1 MNRLLSIVL
10 LGVLGTLLLGC
21 RHSSQ
26 PAAVTPTSAS
36 GGPAPAGVV
45 AMPSDTPVKTVLEKA
60 GKGSG
65 KQGRSLDQHEGI
77 YVTPVKALFS
87 TKETIVFD
95 FQVKPAIDRYKA
107 YEGHAPKNHEEF
119 MEKIIKE
126 NSIKLP
132 ELPEG
137 HKYVYDPMTETLMVE
152 KPAP

>member
-1 MNRLLSIVL
+1 MNKLLWCGL
-10 LGVLGTLLLGC
+10 FGVVGTILSGC
-21 RHSSQ
+21 GQPSQ
-26 PAAVTPTSAS
+26 PVATTPTSGTPS
-36 GGPAPAGVV
+36 GVIAVAP
-45 AMPSDTPVKTVLEKA
+45 DTPVKTIREKA

-87 TKETIVFD
+87 TKEYLAYDIA
-95 FQVKPAIDRYKA
+95 VKHALDLHKA
-107 YEGHAPKNHEEF
+107 YYGNAPKTHEEF

-126 NSIKLP
+126 NNIKLP

-137 HKYVYDPMTETLMVE
+137 HKYVYDPMLETLMVE